1 MRDTS
6 PLAVSI
12 CETAKMLN
20 LGRTTV
26 YKLLNKK
33 RLPLIK
39 VGSRSL
45 VPVAAIH
52 DFVAELAREAA

>member
-12 CETAKMLN
+12 SEAAKMLN

-26 YKLLNKK
+26 YKLLNEK
-33 RLPLIK
+33 RLPLMK

-52 DFVAELAREAA
+52 EFVAELAREAA